1 MDQFEIQLEI
11 EPIHDKYPGKIKKYY
26 IYLEHFRFYGFKTN
40 FKVLYKCFF
49 TWNTQ
54 INKYN
59 VLPAV
64 GIKSELIPCDKIR
77 SMTS

>member
-40 FKVLYKCFF
+40 FKILNISLPGIHKLI
-49 TWNTQ
+49 NTMYFQ
-54 INKYN
+54 
-59 VLPAV
+59 L
-64 GIKSELIPCDKIR
+64 
-77 SMTS
+77 

>member
-1 MDQFEIQLEI
+1 MDQFEIQLDI
-11 EPIHDKYPGKIKKYY
+11 EPIHDKYPGKLKKIFKKYIFKKKISN
-26 IYLEHFRFYGFKTN
+26 IY
-40 FKVLYKCFF
+40 FF
-49 TWNTQ
+49 TENTQ